1 MDVEQVGSAPSA
13 SPGPLADAN
22 ARQARRY
29 GRLLE
34 LQTRLAESTADLRSL
49 LDNVARDV
57 AVLLGD
63 ACIIFRLDDDGVWL
77 RPVSS
82 FHPDPEGF
90 RLLQDIAEHGAAKID
105 EGLVGRV
112 VSQNRPL
119 LVKVVDTAEIRARFH
134 PSYLPYLDTMGMRSL
149 IEVPL
154 RVRGRTTGAL

>member
-1 MDVEQVGSAPSA
+1 MDVEHAGSAPSA
-13 SPGPLADAN
+13 GPSRLADAS

-63 ACIIFRLDDDGVWL
+63 ACIIFRLDDDEVWL

-82 FHPDPEGF
+82 FHPDPEGY
-90 RLLQDIAEHGAAKID
+90 RLLQDIADNGAAKVE
-105 EGLVGRV
+105 EGMV
-112 VSQNRPL
+112 
-119 LVKVVDTAEIRARFH
+119 
-134 PSYLPYLDTMGMRSL
+134 
-149 IEVPL
+149 
-154 RVRGRTTGAL
+154 

>member
-1 MDVEQVGSAPSA
+1 MDVEQAGSAPSA
-13 SPGPLADAN
+13 GPAGLAGVS

-29 GRLLE
+29 GLLLE

-82 FHPDPEGF
+82 FHPDPEGY
-90 RLLQDIAEHGAAKID
+90 RLLREIAESGAAKVD
-105 EGLVGRV
+105 EGLVG
-112 VSQNRPL
+112 
-119 LVKVVDTAEIRARFH
+119 E
-134 PSYLPYLDTMGMRSL
+134 
-149 IEVPL
+149 
-154 RVRGRTTGAL
+154 